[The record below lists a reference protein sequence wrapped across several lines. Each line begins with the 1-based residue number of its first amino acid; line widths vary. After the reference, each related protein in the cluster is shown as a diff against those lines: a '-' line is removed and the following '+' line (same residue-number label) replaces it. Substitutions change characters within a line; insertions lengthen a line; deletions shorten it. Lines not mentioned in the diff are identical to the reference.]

1 MTDGQTRFEQAAR
14 WIGLIGGIVGTL
26 LGLINLYQLWV
37 SAPKEQRIA
46 VALDVSR
53 TYLRE
58 VALDRASI
66 LLLIKG
72 QDPNQTAGRL
82 TEAELE
88 KVRSLADTLE
98 FYARLAE
105 EKRLD
110 PDYLSE
116 ALVCAIVFAADT
128 AQKYNLSI
136 PTNGK
141 PLALI
146 DFAKSH
152 RPCRAGA
159 LR

>member
-1 MTDGQTRFEQAAR
+1 MSGEKNFSAKVA
-14 WIGLIGGIVGTL
+14 LYGGIIGTV
-26 LGLINLYQLWV
+26 LGIIGTVLGIYQIWFG
-37 SAPKEQRIA
+37 APTEQRIA

-72 QDPNQTAGRL
+72 QDPDQTAGRL

-159 LR
+159 LQ